1 MRQERSWS
9 PPAAR
14 IALYGV
20 ASIVI
25 ATCALT
31 GLGLGLDKGGRL
43 LVGVAAV
50 IIALL
55 AVRDAVARPTVRA
68 GEGGVEIRDGL
79 GLHSLPWVAVLS
91 VRAETVRRHRR
102 MVIFDTLEVDT
113 IDGLFVLSRRQLGS
127 PPADVAAQL
136 EEIRLTSF

>member
-9 PPAAR
+9 PPVAR
-14 IALYGV
+14 VALYGA
-20 ASIVI
+20 ASVVI

-31 GLGLGLDKGGRL
+31 GLGLDKGGRL
-43 LVGVAAV
+43 LVGAAAV
-50 IIALL
+50 ILAAL
-55 AVRDAVARPTVRA
+55 AVRDAVVRPTVRA
-68 GEGGVEIRDGL
+68 GAGGLEIRDGL

-102 MVIFDTLEVDT
+102 MVILDTLEVDT

-127 PPADVAAQL
+127 PPADVAEQL
-136 EEIRLTSF
+136 EQLRLTSF